1 MPDLTTYHLLLDAM
15 TEVAEASGA
24 AHDALRR
31 LTAYRR
37 ASPDDAATTDAIDE
51 RLHAASVELRELSR
65 ELRELS
71 RSYFYRN
78 ANHTTLHQD

>member
-37 ASPDDAATTDAIDE
+37 ASPDDAAATDAIDE
-51 RLHAASVELRELSR
+51 RLHAASVELYAVSR

-71 RSYFYRN
+71 RGYFSRD
-78 ANHTTLHQD
+78 ANRTTLHQD